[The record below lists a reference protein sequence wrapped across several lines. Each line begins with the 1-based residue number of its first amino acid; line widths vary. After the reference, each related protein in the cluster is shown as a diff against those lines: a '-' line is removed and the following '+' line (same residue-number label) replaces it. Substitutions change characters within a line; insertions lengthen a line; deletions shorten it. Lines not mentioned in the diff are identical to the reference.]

1 MIAVLGGNGQ
11 LGRELARRAATDGVA
26 LTAFERSAV
35 DIADQDAVAHALDT
49 VRPSL
54 VVNAAA
60 YTKVDLAEQEIAA
73 AERGNVLG
81 PQVLA
86 RACAVAGLPLV
97 HISTDYIFDGQ
108 KSGPY
113 VESDPVAPLGVYG
126 RTKADGEAAVREAL
140 AQHVILRTAW
150 VYGEFGHNFLKTIV
164 RLAGERDE
172 LRIVADQRGCPTS
185 TRDLARAILS
195 IAPRLIAGEQV
206 WGTYHFV
213 GTGTT
218 TWHGFAARI
227 VAAQA
232 PLTGRRPQVTAIA
245 TADYPTPARRP
256 ANSAFDCARF
266 ADVFDLRARPW
277 GDEVDEITVAVVKD
291 QQRSAARH
299 VA

>member
-1 MIAVLGGNGQ
+1 MIAVFGGSGQ
-11 LGRELARRAATDGVA
+11 LGRELVRRAGADGVA

-35 DIADQDAVAHALDT
+35 DIAEQDAVARALDT
-49 VRPSL
+49 ARPSL

-60 YTKVDLAEQEIAA
+60 YTKVDLAEKEIAA

-81 PQVLA
+81 PQALA
-86 RACAVAGLPLV
+86 RACAAAGIPLV
-97 HISTDYIFDGQ
+97 HISTDYVFDGS
-108 KSGPY
+108 KIGPY
-113 VESDPVAPLGVYG
+113 VESDPVDPLGVYG
-126 RTKADGEAAVREAL
+126 RTKAAGEAAVREAL

-195 IAPRLIAGEQV
+195 IAPRLIASEAV
-206 WGTYHFV
+206 WGTYHFA

-256 ANSAFDCARF
+256 ANSTFDCTRF
-266 ADVFDLRARPW
+266 AEVFGLCARPW
-277 GDEVDEITVAVVKD
+277 GDEVDEITVAVVED
-291 QQRSAARH
+291 QQRSAAWH